1 MPYILTHIFKLSTIF
16 CRYVIAWTSQRY
28 NPLRRF
34 LWEGL
39 VSEEF
44 YKEFI
49 ELLDN
54 VAPGYGY
61 FINILVSKLGK
72 SDLCIALEIFRKLY
86 DDPMLSMLLKIVM
99 KRNARLYDYLSKC
112 LSK

>member
-1 MPYILTHIFKLSTIF
+1 M
-16 CRYVIAWTSQRY
+16 
-28 NPLRRF
+28 
-34 LWEGL
+34 
-39 VSEEF
+39 SEEF